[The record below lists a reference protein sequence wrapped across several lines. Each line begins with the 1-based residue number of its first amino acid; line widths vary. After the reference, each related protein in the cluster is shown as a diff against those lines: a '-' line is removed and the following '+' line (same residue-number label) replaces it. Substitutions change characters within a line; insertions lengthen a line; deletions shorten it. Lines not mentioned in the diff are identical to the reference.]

1 MTNFVLALIWKA
13 KNIQKPFS
21 KYLKGRI
28 FKIRQSLNYKLMI
41 INQNILAISS
51 KSSKNIYETFYTKE
65 TTSKTAATEHFS
77 KILNIKEISN
87 NI

>member
-1 MTNFVLALIWKA
+1 
-13 KNIQKPFS
+13 
-21 KYLKGRI
+21 
-28 FKIRQSLNYKLMI
+28 MI

-65 TTSKTAATEHFS
+65 TTSKTAATELFR

-87 NI
+87 KQFNIFDAKISLDEIKRSITFQTNEYQ